1 MVDCGEVIRPTCE
14 VVGGSKIEVCY
25 EIVMNLAYCL
35 FIKIR
40 GKLFFLSYFAKPK
53 ASI

>member
-14 VVGGSKIEVCY
+14 VVGGRQIEGCY

-35 FIKIR
+35 FIEIR
-40 GKLFFLSYFAKPK
+40 GKLSFLS
-53 ASI
+53 